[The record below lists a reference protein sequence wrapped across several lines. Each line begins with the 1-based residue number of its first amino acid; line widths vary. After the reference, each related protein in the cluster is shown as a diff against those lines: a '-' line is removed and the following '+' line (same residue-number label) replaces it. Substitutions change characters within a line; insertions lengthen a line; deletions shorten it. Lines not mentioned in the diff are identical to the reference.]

1 MTLYPEVQ
9 KTAQAELDA
18 VIGSDRLP
26 SFSDRP
32 QLPYLEA
39 VLKEVLRWNPVAP
52 MGKRFDTHS

>member
-39 VLKEVLRWNPVAP
+39 VLREVLRWNPVAP
-52 MGKRFDTHS
+52 MGKRFDTHL